1 MKNNKSGMN
10 WATLGLAMTLAGT
23 ASAESERV
31 GGGLRPGIARP
42 PLHLKVERH
51 AKSPP
56 KPPATAYSP
65 GQIRHAYGVD
75 LLNVTGSGQKIA
87 IVDAYGDG
95 SIQNDLNTFS
105 QYYGLAAATVQILYP
120 QGKPRGSNSGWAL
133 ETALDVEWAHALAP
147 KATIIVSVAKSASI
161 NDLLGAVDAAVAA
174 GANVVSMSW
183 GASEFAGQSAYDSHF
198 NKPGITFVASAGDSG
213 ESTAVEWP
221 AVSPLV
227 IGVGGTSLYLD
238 ASGNR
243 TSAETAW
250 SSSGGGIS
258 TVNPVPSYQTGWQ
271 AWGGGRGVPDVS
283 LVGDPNTGV
292 AVFATGTWYQVGGT
306 SVGAPQWAAIVAL
319 SNQAYG
325 SPLTTGPA
333 ALYSLAGS
341 APNINSVYFLDIS
354 GGNNG
359 ADPDDYAV
367 TGYDLVTGL
376 GSPMAAALV
385 PSL

>member
-1 MKNNKSGMN
+1 M
-10 WATLGLAMTLAGT
+10 
-23 ASAESERV
+23 
-31 GGGLRPGIARP
+31 
-42 PLHLKVERH
+42 
-51 AKSPP
+51 
-56 KPPATAYSP
+56 
-65 GQIRHAYGVD
+65 
-75 LLNVTGSGQKIA
+75 
-87 IVDAYGDG
+87 
-95 SIQNDLNTFS
+95 
-105 QYYGLAAATVQILYP
+105 
-120 QGKPRGSNSGWAL
+120 
-133 ETALDVEWAHALAP
+133 
-147 KATIIVSVAKSASI
+147 
-161 NDLLGAVDAAVAA
+161 
-174 GANVVSMSW
+174 
-183 GASEFAGQSAYDSHF
+183 
-198 NKPGITFVASAGDSG
+198 
-213 ESTAVEWP
+213 EWP

-227 IGVGGTSLYLD
+227 IGVGGTSLHLD

-258 TVNPVPSYQTGWQ
+258 TINPIPSYQTGWQ